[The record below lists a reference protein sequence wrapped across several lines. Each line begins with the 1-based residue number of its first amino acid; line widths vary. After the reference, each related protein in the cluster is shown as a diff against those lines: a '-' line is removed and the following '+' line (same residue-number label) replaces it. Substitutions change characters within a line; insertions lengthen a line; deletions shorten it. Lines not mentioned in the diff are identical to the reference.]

1 MSGFPWWGYV
11 LIGVVALF
19 VWRILFRR
27 DDGMVRRGFFSG
39 FARWQNRTKAIEAFD
54 APLIAFFKRL
64 ELHRLGRPD
73 LSFNPLDLFTHT
85 VGDPSFISLTKAT
98 QPYFHDRVSDSS
110 IVYGNYVGERLAIAF
125 SHTADVVSS
134 EDEAVKL
141 TEFVAH
147 SDIYHIA
154 VEFCPDRMA
163 IGFWDVAKHCSI
175 DTRMRFFSE
184 LEREGNFLQ
193 NVMKNSHVMHSTRFF
208 AEMVKDLETNAAI
221 AALRASASWRAVE
234 KTQSFR
240 EWFLDRNE
248 RLAPALDGVLPE
260 DYRNSFDEASQEEP
274 EQEPAPEVE
283 QEWAEAQVE
292 EPEEAEEGI
301 KNSHQKRTESA
312 DLRYSPE
319 EDAARRRFYLPE
331 GFTCAQL
338 QERYAE
344 LLEKAP
350 ANQMDQVNADYKI
363 LLACCA

>member
-1 MSGFPWWGYV
+1 MACQGGPVCGAFNCGIHDVAEMNGFPWWGYV
-11 LIGVVALF
+11 LIGFSALF
-19 VWRILFRR
+19 VWHVLFQR

-54 APLIAFFKRL
+54 APLIAFFKQL

-98 QPYFHDRVSDSS
+98 QPYFHDRVSGSS

-175 DTRMRFFSE
+175 DTRMRVFSA
-184 LEREGNFLQ
+184 LERKDKFLQ
-193 NVMKNSHVMHSTRFF
+193 KIMKNASAGNSILFF
-208 AEMVKDLETNAAI
+208 VGMVDGLETSAAI
-221 AALRASASWRAVE
+221 ATLRASASWQAV
-234 KTQSFR
+234 KKDQNFR
-240 EWFLDRNE
+240 ECIIGTDE
-248 RLAPALDGVLPE
+248 RLRPALEGGLPDG
-260 DYRNSFDEASQEEP
+260 YRDPFEETSQGKADT
-274 EQEPAPEVE
+274 EQAVSGAAPEKE
-283 QEWAEAQVE
+283 
-292 EPEEAEEGI
+292 
-301 KNSHQKRTESA
+301 
-312 DLRYSPE
+312 E
-319 EDAARRRFYLPE
+319 EDRT
-331 GFTCAQL
+331 GAQGNI
-338 QERYAE
+338 AS
-344 LLEKAP
+344 LE
-350 ANQMDQVNADYKI
+350 
-363 LLACCA
+363 